1 MLGYVLIDFE
11 GVILTSEERERLQHP
26 AVVGAVLFSRNYQ
39 STSQL
44 RELTQSIMKIKPNAI
59 IAVDHEGGR
68 VQRFQADFTK
78 LPPMREWGRAF
89 YQNPQ
94 KGLQT
99 LDAQIAMMV
108 TELQSCDVNVN
119 LSPVLDIDAGLS
131 DIIGSRSLS
140 DNTDDVIRLG
150 DWIISRMNQLGMPAV
165 VKHFPGHGRVRADS
179 HLELPVD
186 RRSLSAV
193 MSSDM
198 QPFLKLQSLY
208 SALMTAHIVF
218 PEIDAMP
225 VTFSQFWI
233 RDFLRGQLGYQKLI
247 MTDDLT
253 MQAAASVGSYAD
265 RAQLALSA
273 GCDILLACNCPEGVV
288 EILDQVAVPKDDCR
302 DRRVAVFLSQIKN
315 KSRLTL

>member
-1 MLGYVLIDFE
+1 MLGYVLIDFD
-11 GVILTSEERERLQHP
+11 GSVLTSEERERLQHP
-26 AVVGAVLFSRNYQ
+26 AVAGAVLFSRNYQ

-59 IAVDHEGGR
+59 VAVDHEGGR
-68 VQRFQADFTK
+68 VQRFHAGFTK
-78 LPPMREWGRAF
+78 LPAMRKWGSD
-89 YQNPQ
+89 YTESKQPT
-94 KGLQT
+94 LQR
-99 LDAQIAMMV
+99 LDALITTMV
-108 TELQSCDVNVN
+108 FELQSCGVNVN

-140 DNTDDVIRLG
+140 DNAGDVIRLG
-150 DWIISRMNQLGMPAV
+150 ERVISQMNQLGMPAV

-186 RRSLSAV
+186 QRSLSEV

-208 SALMTAHIVF
+208 SALMPAHIVF
-218 PEIDAMP
+218 PEIDVMP

-233 RDFLRGQLGYQKLI
+233 RDFLRCQLGYQKLI

-253 MQAAASVGSYAD
+253 MQAAGSVGSYAD

-273 GCDILLACNCPEGVV
+273 GCDILLACNCPEGVI
-288 EILDQVAVPKDDCR
+288 EILDQVAVPKDDSR
-302 DRRVAVFLSQIKN
+302 DRRVAEFLSQIKN
-315 KSRLTL
+315 NSRLML